1 MKLKEIVRKAM
12 LDNSTKDEM
21 YKEICDKLDCSRHA
35 AKVLISSFIWECS
48 EAYMNYAA
56 FESSNLI
63 GDIKVGTEFKEPE
76 MKPSVKV
83 GNLYQIKDFQT
94 GQIVAKG
101 EVEYAYSDGTYL
113 IRIFEYAKSY
123 VHLCGIRLLV
133 TKEDLVMP
141 SGYKKFAIPHYE
153 IVR

>member
-21 YKEICDKLDCSRHA
+21 YKEICDKLNCSRHA
-35 AKVLISSFIWECS
+35 AKVLVSSFIWECS
-48 EAYMNYAA
+48 EAYMNYVA

-63 GDIKVGTEFKEPE
+63 GDIKIGTEFKEPE

-101 EVEYAYSDGTYL
+101 EVESLYSDGTYL
-113 IRIFEYAKSY
+113 IKIFEYAKSY
-123 VHLCGIRLLV
+123 AHLCGIRFLV
-133 TKEDLVMP
+133 TKEDLVMS
-141 SGYKKFAIPHYE
+141 SGDKAYSIPHYE

>member
-21 YKEICDKLDCSRHA
+21 YKEICDNLNCSRHA
-35 AKVLISSFIWECS
+35 AKVLVSSFIWECS

-63 GDIKVGTEFKEPE
+63 GDIKVGAEFKEPE
-76 MKPSVKV
+76 MKHSVKV

-101 EVEYAYSDGTYL
+101 EVEAVYNDGTYF
-113 IRIFEYAKSY
+113 IKIFEYAKSY
-123 VHLCGIRLLV
+123 AHLCGISFLV
-133 TKEDLVMP
+133 TKEDLVMTFGDKAYAVP
-141 SGYKKFAIPHYE
+141 YYE
-153 IVR
+153 VVR

>member
-21 YKEICDKLDCSRHA
+21 YKEICDKLNCSRHA
-35 AKVLISSFIWECS
+35 AKVLVSSFTWECS
-48 EAYMNYAA
+48 EAYMNYVA
-56 FESSNLI
+56 FESSHLI

-101 EVEYAYSDGTYL
+101 EVESLYSDGTYL
-113 IRIFEYAKSY
+113 IKIFEYAKSY
-123 VHLCGIRLLV
+123 THLCGIRFLV
-133 TKEDLVMP
+133 TKEDLVMS
-141 SGYKKFAIPHYE
+141 SGDKAYSIPHYE

>member
-21 YKEICDKLDCSRHA
+21 YKEICDKLNCSRHA
-35 AKVLISSFIWECS
+35 AKVLVASFIWECS

-63 GDIKVGTEFKEPE
+63 GDIKVGTQFKEPE

-101 EVEYAYSDGTYL
+101 EVESVYSDGTY
-113 IRIFEYAKSY
+113 IIKIFEYAKSY
-123 VHLCGIRLLV
+123 AHLCGLRIPV
-133 TKEDLVMP
+133 TKEDLVVS
-141 SGYKKFAIPHYE
+141 SGDKAFAIPHYE
-153 IVR
+153 VVR

>member
-21 YKEICDKLDCSRHA
+21 YKEICDKLNCSRHA
-35 AKVLISSFIWECS
+35 AKVLVSSFILECS

-63 GDIKVGTEFKEPE
+63 GDIKVGAEFKEPE

-101 EVEYAYSDGTYL
+101 EVEAVYNDGTYF
-113 IRIFEYAKSY
+113 IKIFEYAKSY
-123 VHLCGIRLLV
+123 AHLCGISFLV
-133 TKEDLVMP
+133 TKEDLVMTL
-141 SGYKKFAIPHYE
+141 GDKAYAIPHYE